1 MRLAILLLCFAATIA
16 HAQPGNSSSTTPTTS
31 TASSDDKSSTTAVV
45 LSVGVPLLGAAATFG
60 SHGNGGA
67 ILFGVNALFFGPSLG
82 RWYAG
87 ESGGGTLAIR
97 GAGILALGAGVIGMY
112 GISESDCRAND
123 QPCHSPLPFQA
134 LALGGTA
141 MIFGSWAYD
150 VVQAKRGVDRWNVRH
165 HVSVTPALI
174 GGTDAPGVFVSGQ
187 F

>member
-1 MRLAILLLCFAATIA
+1 MASP
-16 HAQPGNSSSTTPTTS
+16 PGASNTPTSEEKSAS
-31 TASSDDKSSTTAVV
+31 TAVI
-45 LSVGVPLLGAAATFG
+45 LSIGVPVLGAAATFG

-67 ILFGVNALFFGPSLG
+67 ILFGVNAMFFGPSLG

-123 QPCHSPLPFQA
+123 QPCHSPAPFQA
-134 LALGGTA
+134 LAIGGAAAILGT
-141 MIFGSWAYD
+141 WAYD

-165 HVSVTPALI
+165 GASVTPALV
-174 GGTDAPGVFVSGQ
+174 GGTDAPGFVVSGQ